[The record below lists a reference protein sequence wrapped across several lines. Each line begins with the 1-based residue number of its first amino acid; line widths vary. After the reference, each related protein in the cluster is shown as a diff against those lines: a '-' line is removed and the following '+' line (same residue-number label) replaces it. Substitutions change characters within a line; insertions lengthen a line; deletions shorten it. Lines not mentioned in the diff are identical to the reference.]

1 MFFPSNQMGSSVSGD
16 CWFFCTVHD
25 IREAHSKDTTTADTA
40 SPVAEIQKQYPC
52 CRKRESVS
60 SLMVPPKHV
69 LSCSQSE
76 IISKIPSDFL
86 LGQHRTIEREIAV
99 SKKEPAEAS
108 PSSFGEAQSD
118 CQRRAG
124 SQNEIRQSE

>member
-1 MFFPSNQMGSSVSGD
+1 MEH
-16 CWFFCTVHD
+16 C
-25 IREAHSKDTTTADTA
+25 
-40 SPVAEIQKQYPC
+40 
-52 CRKRESVS
+52 
-60 SLMVPPKHV
+60 SLR
-69 LSCSQSE
+69 
-76 IISKIPSDFL
+76 
-86 LGQHRTIEREIAV
+86 QHRTIEREIAV

>member
-1 MFFPSNQMGSSVSGD
+1 MKSDELYTLKSVVLD
-16 CWFFCTVHD
+16 NYEQYHD
-25 IREAHSKDTTTADTA
+25 GLRI
-40 SPVAEIQKQYPC
+40 
-52 CRKRESVS
+52 
-60 SLMVPPKHV
+60 
-69 LSCSQSE
+69 
-76 IISKIPSDFL
+76 L

>member
-1 MFFPSNQMGSSVSGD
+1 
-16 CWFFCTVHD
+16 
-25 IREAHSKDTTTADTA
+25 
-40 SPVAEIQKQYPC
+40 
-52 CRKRESVS
+52 
-60 SLMVPPKHV
+60 MVPPKHV

-124 SQNEIRQSE
+124 SQNEIRQSEAHMQLCVKSGLVSPLCFSEVEHPLHDSENMLNLAAYDDFACAASRALS